1 MAKKRA
7 IIGFKGVALAPVL
20 QDSITAYE
28 TGEAVGIQYAG
39 SMSRTPKEISQE
51 LYYDD
56 DLYAQLREVSGDD
69 VEVRFAEI
77 PLDQLAELGLG
88 HYDEESGTL
97 EADFNVTGK
106 TYAFRCVTNTV
117 DGLPMFF
124 NWRVFDLTGLRFDS
138 FSTRSGNPNVCEVI
152 MNGVF
157 RRPKLAGA
165 AAYAIRQPKDDG
177 AGLAACNAWIAAA
190 ETLPKA

>member
-7 IIGFKGVALAPVL
+7 IIGFRGVALAPVL
-20 QDSITAYE
+20 EDTITAYS
-28 TGEAVGIQYAG
+28 TEAAEGIQYAG
-39 SMSRTPKEISQE
+39 SMTRTPKETTQDF
-51 LYYDD
+51 YYDD

-77 PLDQLAELGLG
+77 PLEQLAELGLG
-88 HYDEESGTL
+88 SYDAETGTL
-97 EADFNVTGK
+97 EANFSVTGK
-106 TYAFRCVTNTV
+106 TYALRCVTNTV
-117 DGLPMFF
+117 DGLPMYF
-124 NWRVFDLTGLRFDS
+124 NWRVFDLTGLRFDN
-138 FSTRSGNPNVCEVI
+138 FTTRGGTVSVCEVI
-152 MNGVF
+152 MTGVF

-177 AGLAACNAWIAAA
+177 TDLEACNAWIAAA

>member
-7 IIGFKGVALAPVL
+7 IIGFKGVALAPVT
-20 QDSITAYE
+20 QDSVTGYAA
-28 TGEAVGIQYAG
+28 GEAVGIQYAG
-39 SMSRTPKEISQE
+39 SMTRTPKESTQD

-56 DLYAQLREVSGDD
+56 DLYAQLRDVSGDD

-77 PLDQLAELGLG
+77 PLAVLAELGLG
-88 HYDEESGTL
+88 TYDEASGTL

-117 DGLPMFF
+117 GGLPMFF
-124 NWRVFDLTGLRFDS
+124 NWRVFDMTGLRFDNFATKGAS
-138 FSTRSGNPNVCEVI
+138 LNVCEVI
-152 MNGVF
+152 MTGVF
-157 RRPKLAGA
+157 KRPCLPGLAP
-165 AAYAIRQPKDDG
+165 YAVRQPKEDG
-177 AGLAACNAWIAAA
+177 GDLDACNAWITAA